1 MTARTYLILIED
13 VDLALAVGAALED
26 RMAKDGYRA
35 VALVPTPS
43 GHLSTLTG
51 QLVGAGPRPPGISP
65 GSARPHVVALYE
77 DGLLGWLK
85 SVGLPAYV
93 GIPDGEERRVID
105 WGNGAGAM
113 LLPVSSARDL
123 VNAVGRYAPWPNY
136 VGAPSA
142 SAVHADGVA
151 RPGARSSLYRKLA
164 VAGVTGPMVLAG
176 LPLASAAA
184 ATTSHLTARPS
195 TQSYM
200 AYTDQAEIDNAQAN
214 LD

>member
-85 SVGLPAYV
+85 SVGLPAYASRSEH
-93 GIPDGEERRVID
+93 GPDLANWRAWRTRT
-105 WGNGAGAM
+105 
-113 LLPVSSARDL
+113 PVSL
-123 VNAVGRYAPWPNY
+123 PN
-136 VGAPSA
+136 
-142 SAVHADGVA
+142 
-151 RPGARSSLYRKLA
+151 R
-164 VAGVTGPMVLAG
+164 
-176 LPLASAAA
+176 LP
-184 ATTSHLTARPS
+184 
-195 TQSYM
+195 
-200 AYTDQAEIDNAQAN
+200 
-214 LD
+214 